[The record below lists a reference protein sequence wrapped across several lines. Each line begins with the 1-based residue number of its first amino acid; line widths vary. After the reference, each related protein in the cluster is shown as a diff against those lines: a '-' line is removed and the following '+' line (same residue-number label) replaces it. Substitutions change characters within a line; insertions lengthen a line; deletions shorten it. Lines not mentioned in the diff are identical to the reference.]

1 MKRLSSIGE
10 FGFIETLKSKTKTS
24 KDTVCGIG
32 DDCAVIKYTGN
43 EYLLYTTDMIIEDA
57 HFKRSSSTPEA
68 IGHKAL
74 AVNASDIAACAGIP
88 RWAVISGGFPGSLS
102 VSYCTGIYKG
112 IKALAKKIHVDLVG
126 GDTNKSKKIIVS
138 IALIGTVKKE
148 NLLLR
153 SGAKDKDVIVLSGR
167 LKIKPDHLKFMPKI
181 NEASFITKHL
191 KPTSMIDISDG
202 FLSDLMHILKNSKKA
217 ALIYESLIPN
227 IRKSS
232 YKKLLNE
239 GEQFQLLFT
248 MPKTKLNCL
257 PKDFYPI
264 GEIKQG
270 TPRIVYL
277 NSQGKRENLLPKGY
291 RHF

>member
-1 MKRLSSIGE
+1 MNRLSSIGE
-10 FGFIETLKSKTKTS
+10 FGFIEMLKSKTKTS
-24 KDTVCGIG
+24 KDTICGIG
-32 DDCAVIKYTGN
+32 DDCAVIKYTDN
-43 EYLLYTTDMIIEDA
+43 EYLLYTTDMIIEDV
-57 HFKRSSSTPEA
+57 HFKRSNSTPQS

-74 AVNASDIAACAGIP
+74 AVNVSDIAACGGIP
-88 RWAVISGGFPGSLS
+88 RWAVISGGFPNSLS
-102 VSYCTGIYKG
+102 TSYCKRIYKG
-112 IKALAKKIHVDLVG
+112 INALAKKIHVDIVG

-153 SGAKDKDVIVLSGR
+153 SGAKDKDVIVVSGL
-167 LKIKPDHLKFMPKI
+167 LKIKPDHLQFMPKI

-191 KPTSMIDISDG
+191 KPTAMIDISDG
-202 FLSDLMHILKNSKKA
+202 LLSDLMHILKASKKR

-232 YKKLLNE
+232 YRRLLNE

-248 MPKTKLNCL
+248 MPKNKLNCL

-264 GEIKQG
+264 GEIIKG
-270 TPRIVYL
+270 TPRIVYVDGF
-277 NSQGKRENLLPKGY
+277 GKRENLAPYGY